1 MWVVPVVAF
10 AGCLVLDALAGRW
23 HRRGRLARP
32 HVTLARSGRPQ
43 QVIVAF
49 PGYTMAGHLLSAA
62 FAPCLGEDDAMIVVQ
77 YAERGIDVEQIYQA
91 VMVKVARIGAP
102 RLRVYG
108 GSMGGM
114 CAKHFL
120 DRYHRDGAPCGKV
133 VLLVDTSPT
142 HATDV
147 KRPRWLMALGRWYRG
162 GPARQR
168 DLVDAQL
175 AGAAPGRRAGS
186 RSPGHQRLPPRH
198 CPGRATGHCHPGR
211 LHRRLLRAAHQR
223 TRGRTA
229 TTNVVTP
236 ARLTLASISGR

>member
-91 VMVKVARIGAP
+91 VMVEVARIGAP

-108 GSMGGM
+108 GSMGACVPSTSWTGTT
-114 CAKHFL
+114 A
-120 DRYHRDGAPCGKV
+120 RAP
-133 VLLVDTSPT
+133 
-142 HATDV
+142 
-147 KRPRWLMALGRWYRG
+147 
-162 GPARQR
+162 PA
-168 DLVDAQL
+168 A
-175 AGAAPGRRAGS
+175 
-186 RSPGHQRLPPRH
+186 RLSYSWTPPR
-198 CPGRATGHCHPGR
+198 P
-211 LHRRLLRAAHQR
+211 
-223 TRGRTA
+223 
-229 TTNVVTP
+229 TP
-236 ARLTLASISGR
+236 QT